1 MTGSPRPL
9 TASPRIGIVGDDLT
23 GAADAAAP
31 FAGRGLTVS
40 VALTADPSPAP
51 DVDVLAVVTDSR
63 WRAAPQAGDAVRAAV
78 VGLRA
83 WDPAM
88 LFVKID
94 STLRGR
100 VREDVSVA
108 LDAWGAG
115 CAIATP
121 AFPAQGRVVRGGS
134 LEVHGRTVVDRVAD
148 CFPPGVRVVDA
159 VSCEDL
165 LDVARDVVGRGAV
178 AVGSGGL
185 ARALADVLVVTDPP
199 ARDWPTSTRPRG
211 VLLVVGTP
219 HPVTREQGAA
229 VVDGGALPVVVS
241 RSAAPPV
248 AAVAAALAEGRR
260 VLLSCDPGAVVE
272 PDSAAAVAL
281 AEEIAGTVRAIVERA
296 PEAGLVLTGG
306 ATALAVAFALGATEL
321 RLRREVSE
329 GLPLGELVTG
339 SRRVPVVTKSGG
351 FGDRHALTRA
361 AEALEAWR

>member
-1 MTGSPRPL
+1 MTGSPHPVA
-9 TASPRIGIVGDDLT
+9 ASPRIGIVSDDLT

-31 FAGRGLTVS
+31 FADRGLTVS
-40 VALTADPSPAP
+40 VALTVDPTPAP

-63 WRAAPQAGDAVRAAV
+63 WQAAPQAGHAVRAAV
-78 VGLRA
+78 IGLRA

-100 VREDVSVA
+100 VRQDVSVA

-134 LEVHGRTVVDRVAD
+134 LEVHGRPVVDRVAD

-159 VSCEDL
+159 ASGEEL
-165 LDVARDVVGRGAV
+165 LDVARNIVGRGAV

-185 ARALADVLVVTDPP
+185 ARALAEVLVLPEPP
-199 ARDWPTSTRPRG
+199 APGRPMSTRPRG
-211 VLLVVGTP
+211 VLIVVGTP
-219 HPVTREQGAA
+219 HPVTRGQCEALLE
-229 VVDGGALPVVVS
+229 GGALPVVVS
-241 RSAAPPV
+241 RSAPPPV
-248 AAVAAALAEGRR
+248 AAAVAALAEGRR
-260 VLLSCDPGAVVE
+260 VLLSCDPGAAVE
-272 PDSAAAVAL
+272 ADSAAAVAL
-281 AEEIAGTVRAIVERA
+281 AEETAGTVRTIVERA
-296 PEAGLVLTGG
+296 PEAALVLTGG
-306 ATALAVAFALGATEL
+306 ATALAVATALGATEL

-351 FGDRHALTRA
+351 FGDRDALTRA